1 MTKRL
6 AITAVAVVAL
16 LASGAVNASAK
27 TFKGTVV
34 HRSSHAQSFVVA
46 AKSGRMTAVHARKG
60 LKVGSIVKVDARRLR
75 NGTYKLRKARVLG
88 RSRRARLHGTVT
100 YVNRRTGAFVVS
112 SRGASVLV
120 HRHKAVGAR
129 AADSTTPAVGDQV
142 TVDANLD
149 DNSGEVEEQD
159 VQNEGQNTGAF
170 ELEGVV
176 LAVDSAARTLSVSA
190 DDDDQSG
197 GTLTV
202 NVPASFDITKFTVGN
217 EVELRVTKNA
227 DGTYTLAETSGDDG
241 DSEQAD
247 DGSDDQAGDTK
258 SEQPGSGD
266 SSEQKSGSHSSD
278 D

>member
-6 AITAVAVVAL
+6 VITAVAVVAL

-34 HRSSHAQSFVVA
+34 HRSSHAQSIVVA
-46 AKSGRMTAVHARKG
+46 AKNGRMTAVHSRKG
-60 LKVGSIVKVDARRLR
+60 MKVGSVVKVNARQLR

-88 RSRRARLHGTVT
+88 RSGRARLRGTVT

-120 HRHKAVGAR
+120 HRHKAVGAK
-129 AADSTTPAVGDQV
+129 AADSTTPAVGDDV
-142 TVDANLD
+142 TVDAKLD
-149 DNSGEVEEQD
+149 DDSGEVEEQD
-159 VQNEGQNTGAF
+159 VKNEGQSTGSL

-176 LAVDSAARTLSVSA
+176 LAVDPGARTLSISA
-190 DDDDQSG
+190 DDDDESG

-217 EVELRVTKNA
+217 EVELLVTKNT

-241 DSEQAD
+241 DSEEAD
-247 DGSDDQAGDTK
+247 DGSDDQAGDTA
-258 SEQPGSGD
+258 SEQHGSDD
-266 SSEQKSGSHSSD
+266 SSEHKSSGHPSD